1 MKRIDVI
8 PMPNKVEFLGGET
21 KVDEEKIRVSLSDAM
36 GEEEYTLTVE
46 KDGINLVGGSEKA
59 VFYGKQTLRQLGEV
73 CPCVRIEDK
82 PAFRYRGFMLDTV
95 RHIFS
100 IEDTK
105 KLIDAAASVKM
116 NVMHWHLTDDQG
128 FRIYSSRRPEATLK
142 GSVRKSSD
150 FGRLKESG
158 EYGGYFTAEEMK
170 EIVDY
175 CAERYITVIPEIE
188 VPGHSSALLHAYPEL
203 SCRKEPVEIKT
214 SQGIYED
221 ILCAGKDETFEVIFD
236 ILSDILEIFPS
247 EYIHIGGDEAP
258 KKRWQECPD
267 CQKRMQKEGLK
278 DEETLQGWFTN
289 KIVEFLKS
297 KGRKAIV
304 WNESLRSGVTDRSV
318 TVQMWMD
325 KKKLSVDYANEGGVM
340 INSDFFHY
348 YCDYPYGMTPLI
360 KTYNYNPVHRKI
372 KDKSTVAGVEAPI
385 WTEYINN
392 FEHLCYMFFPRVT
405 AVAETGWTEEEN
417 KNAADFQRRF
427 RIYAEILKEIGITPA
442 QPEEWNPSAI
452 DRVVKSVEFFSGI
465 VKRKS

>member
-1 MKRIDVI
+1 
-8 PMPNKVEFLGGET
+8 MPNKVEYLGGET
-21 KVDEEKIRVSLSDAM
+21 KIDTRKLSATVCDTM
-36 GEEEYTLTVE
+36 GEEEYALTVE
-46 KDGINLVGGSEKA
+46 KDGIKLIGGSEKA

-82 PAFRYRGFMLDTV
+82 PAFPYRGFMLDTV

-158 EYGGYFTAEEMK
+158 EYGGYFTHEELK

-175 CAERYITVIPEIE
+175 CSERYITVIPEFD

-203 SCRKEPVEIKT
+203 SCKGESVEVKT

-221 ILCAGKDETFEVIFD
+221 ILCAGKDKTFDVVFD

-304 WNESLRSGVTDRSV
+304 WNESLKSGVIDRSV

-325 KKKLSVDYANEGGVM
+325 KKKLSVDYANDGGVM

-360 KTYNYNPVHRKI
+360 KTYNYNPIHRRI
-372 KDKSTVAGVEAPI
+372 KDKNTVAGVEAPI

-405 AVAETGWTEEEN
+405 AVAETGWTKEKN
-417 KNAADFQRRF
+417 KDAADFQRRF
-427 RIYAEILKEIGITPA
+427 RIYADILKEIGITPA
-442 QPEEWNPSAI
+442 QPEEWNPSVF
-452 DRVVKSVEFFSGI
+452 DRAVKSIDFFLGI
-465 VKRKS
+465 LKRKS